1 MSAAKP
7 YKVMTIDELRKV
19 FLDYF
24 KQKQHEIVASSPLV
38 PEDDPSL
45 FFVNA
50 GMVPFK
56 NVFLGREKRSFV
68 RAVSA
73 QKCMRVS
80 GKHNDLEQ
88 VGFTARHHTF
98 FEMLG
103 NFSFGDY
110 FKREAIQYAW
120 EFLTKVLKIPAEKL
134 WITVYKDDQEAADI
148 WLKEIK
154 INPKQFSRCGE
165 KDNFW
170 AMGDVGPCGP
180 CSEIFYDHGD
190 KFSGGPPGSAD
201 EHGDRYVEIWNLVFM
216 QYNRDHNGKLVPLPK
231 PSVDTGMGLE
241 RIAAVMQGVH
251 SNYEIDL
258 FQDLLR
264 AVAKVVGVKDLLNSA
279 LKVIADHIRAS
290 VFLIADEVIP
300 SNEGRGYV
308 LRRIIRRAIRY
319 GNKLGMNRP
328 FFYKLVK
335 PVIKIMGDAYP
346 EIAEARSFIEKT
358 LLREE
363 EQFAKTLQ
371 QGLKILEE
379 DIAQLKTKIIPGDVV
394 FKLYDTY
401 GFPEDL
407 TAIIARERG
416 LQIDTKGFAQ
426 QMQQQ
431 RDRSKAS
438 SQFKTD
444 YNLEL
449 PEMPITKFIGYDSLA
464 GDGKVLALLQDNKL
478 VDELNAEHVGGVVLN
493 QTPFFAE
500 SGGQV
505 ADLGEIKSSKGN
517 FQVNDTQKIGDVVV
531 HFGKMQQGTLRVKD
545 KVSSEVFAKNRRVV
559 ALNHTATHL
568 LHAALRKVL
577 GKHVKQKGSLVAAD
591 RLRFDF
597 SHPNPVTPEE
607 LRQVEELVYAQILA
621 NCPVETSI
629 MAPSEAI
636 EMGATALFGEKYG
649 EKVRV
654 LSIGDFSLEL
664 CGGTHVS
671 RTGDLGCFRIIN
683 ETGVAAGVRR
693 IEAVTGLVAFQFVL
707 QQEEHRCA
715 ELAQLQLQK
724 RELQKTIGQLKN
736 KLAGD
741 LGSDLEALAKKIHGI
756 NVLVTEVHDV
766 DVKGL
771 RTLLDQLKNKFDKAV
786 IVLATTQDDMINLVA
801 GVTKNCTDRFHAG
814 EIVNIVA
821 EKIGGKGGGRKDLA
835 QGGGNNLNELTNALN
850 LVEKYV
856 QEGIK

>member
-1 MSAAKP
+1 MKTAK
-7 YKVMTIDELRKV
+7 LRKV

-24 KQKQHEIVASSPLV
+24 KKKQHEIVASSSLV
-38 PEDDPSL
+38 PADDPSL

-56 NVFLGREKRSFV
+56 NVFLGREKKPYI
-68 RAVSA
+68 RATSV

-120 EFLTKVLKIPAEKL
+120 EFLTDVLKIPAEKL
-134 WITVYKDDQEAADI
+134 WITVYQDDQEAADI

-154 INPKQFSRCGE
+154 IDPKRFSKCGE

-170 AMGDVGPCGP
+170 AMGNVGPCGP

-190 KFSGGPPGSAD
+190 KFSGGPPGSPD
-201 EHGDRYVEIWNLVFM
+201 EDGDRYVEIWNLVFM
-216 QYNRDHNGKLVPLPK
+216 QYNRDHHGNLAPLPK
-231 PSVDTGMGLE
+231 PSIDTGMGLE

-251 SNYEIDL
+251 SNYDIDL
-258 FQDLLR
+258 FQDLLK
-264 AVAKVVGVKDLLNSA
+264 AVAQIVAAKDFDDPG

-319 GNKLGMNRP
+319 GNKLGMSRP

-335 PVIKIMGDAYP
+335 PLVKIMGDAYP
-346 EIAEARSFIEKT
+346 EISIAQHFIEKT
-358 LLREE
+358 ILHEE
-363 EQFAKTLQ
+363 EQFAKTLHL
-371 QGLKILEE
+371 GLKILEE
-379 DIAQLKTKIIPGDVV
+379 DIEHLETKVIPGGVV

-407 TAIIARERG
+407 TAIIAREHG
-416 LQIDTKGFAQ
+416 LEIDVKGFEKE
-426 QMQQQ
+426 MQQQ
-431 RDRSKAS
+431 RDRSKVS

-449 PEMPITKFIGYDSLA
+449 PELPVTKFVGYDSLIS
-464 GDGKVLALLQDNKL
+464 DSQVLALLQDNKL
-478 VDELNAEHVGGVVLN
+478 VDELGGEGAVVLN
-493 QTPFFAE
+493 CTPFFAE
-500 SGGQV
+500 AGGQI
-505 ADLGEIKSSKGN
+505 ADTGEIKLASGI
-517 FQVNDTQKIGDVVV
+517 FVVHDTQKIGNVIV
-531 HFGKMQQGTLRVKD
+531 HFGKMQQGKLRTGD
-545 KVSSEVFAKNRRVV
+545 KVTACVSPDNRRAV

-568 LHAALRKVL
+568 LHAALRGVL

-597 SHPNPVTPEE
+597 SHPNPVTPKE
-607 LRQVEELVYAQILA
+607 LYQVEELVYAQILS
-621 NCPVETSI
+621 NCLVETNI
-629 MAPSEAI
+629 MAPNDAI
-636 EMGATALFGEKYG
+636 KMGAMALFGEKYG

-654 LSIGDFSLEL
+654 LSISDFSLEL
-664 CGGTHVS
+664 CGGTHVQ
-671 RTGDLGCFRIIN
+671 RTGDLGYFRIIS

-693 IEAVTGLVAFQFVL
+693 IEAVTGWGASQFVL
-707 QQEEHRCA
+707 QQEEHNHA

-724 RELQKTIGQLKN
+724 RELQKSIEQLKN
-736 KLAGD
+736 KLAGSFVND
-741 LGSDLEALAKKIHGI
+741 LAGLAKKINDI
-756 NVLVTEVHDV
+756 NVLTAIVSDV

-786 IVLATTQDDMINLVA
+786 IVLATTKNDVVNLVA
-801 GVTKNCTDRFHAG
+801 GVTKSCTNRFHAG
-814 EIVNIVA
+814 EIINIVA
-821 EKIGGKGGGRKDLA
+821 KKIGGKGGGRKDLA
-835 QGGGNNLNELTNALN
+835 QGGGNNLNELNNALI

-856 QEGIK
+856 KEGIK

>member
-1 MSAAKP
+1 MKTAK
-7 YKVMTIDELRKV
+7 LRKI

-24 KQKQHEIVASSPLV
+24 KKKQHEIVASGSLV

-56 NVFLGREKRSFV
+56 NVFLGREKRPYI
-68 RAVSA
+68 RAASV

-120 EFLTKVLKIPAEKL
+120 ELLTDVLKIHPEKL

-154 INPKQFSRCGE
+154 IDPKRFSKCGE

-190 KFSGGPPGSAD
+190 KFSGGPPGSPD
-201 EHGDRYVEIWNLVFM
+201 EDGERYVEIWNLVFM
-216 QYNRDHNGKLVPLPK
+216 QYNRDHNGKLNPLPK
-231 PSVDTGMGLE
+231 PSIDTGMGLE

-251 SNYEIDL
+251 SNYDIDL
-258 FQDLLR
+258 FQDLLK
-264 AVAKVVGVKDLLNSA
+264 AVARVVNAKDLTDSA
-279 LKVIADHIRAS
+279 LRVVADHIRAS

-319 GNKLGMNRP
+319 GNKLGMSRP
-328 FFYKLVK
+328 FFYKLVE
-335 PVIKIMGDAYP
+335 PLVKIMGDAYP
-346 EIAEARSFIEKT
+346 EISTAKYFIEKT
-358 LLREE
+358 ILREE
-363 EQFAKTLQ
+363 EQFAKTLHI
-371 QGLKILEE
+371 GLKILKE
-379 DIAQLKTKIIPGDVV
+379 DIARLKTKVIPGGIV

-407 TAIIARERG
+407 TAVIAREHG
-416 LQIDTKGFAQ
+416 LEIDMKGFEKE
-426 QMQQQ
+426 MQQQ
-431 RDRSKAS
+431 RNRSKAS
-438 SQFKTD
+438 SQLKTD

-449 PEMPITKFIGYDSLA
+449 PEMPATKFIGYDNLI
-464 GDGKVLALLQDNKL
+464 GDGSILALLQDNKM
-478 VDELNAEHVGGVVLN
+478 VDELNGEGAVVLDR
-493 QTPFFAE
+493 TPFFAE
-500 SGGQV
+500 AGGQI
-505 ADLGEIKSSKGN
+505 ADIGEIKWSSGI
-517 FQVNDTQKIGDVVV
+517 FVVHDTQKIGNVIV
-531 HFGKMQQGTLRVKD
+531 HFGKMQQGKLRTGNKITAS
-545 KVSSEVFAKNRRVV
+545 VSPDNRRAV

-568 LHAALRKVL
+568 LHAALRRVL
-577 GKHVKQKGSLVAAD
+577 GRHVKQKGSLVAAD

-597 SHPNPVTPEE
+597 SHPNPVTPQE
-607 LRQVEELVYAQILA
+607 LYQVEELVYAQILS
-621 NCPVETSI
+621 NCPVETNI
-629 MAPSEAI
+629 MAPNDAI
-636 EMGATALFGEKYG
+636 KMGAMALFGEKYG

-664 CGGTHVS
+664 CGGTHVQ
-671 RTGDLGCFRIIN
+671 RTGDLGYFRIIN

-693 IEAVTGLVAFQFVL
+693 VEAVTGWGASKFIL
-707 QQEEHRCA
+707 QQEEHNHA

-724 RELQKTIGQLKN
+724 RELQKNIAQLKN
-736 KLAGD
+736 KLAGSFGND
-741 LGSDLEALAKKIHGI
+741 LVNAAKKIKDI
-756 NVLVTEVHDV
+756 NILTAIVSDV

-771 RTLLDQLKNKFDKAV
+771 RTLLSQLKDKFDKAV
-786 IVLATTQDDMINLVA
+786 IVLATTENNVVNLVA
-801 GVTKNCTDRFHAG
+801 GVTENCTNYFHAG

-821 EKIGGKGGGRKDLA
+821 KKIGGKGGGRKDLA
-835 QGGGNNLNELTNALN
+835 QGGGNNLNELNNALI

-856 QEGIK
+856 EEGIK